1 VDEEREQE
9 AKSLEQYLREI
20 QSILP
25 STQEEEVQLVQQME
39 RGKAERGK
47 EQPTIPSIRP

>member
-1 VDEEREQE
+1 MDEEREQE

-39 RGKAERGK
+39 RGK